1 MKLYNTLSRTVEEFN
16 PYGDFVKIYVCGI
29 TPYDTTHLG
38 HAFTYTS
45 VDILIRYLEFKGF
58 KVRYVQNVTDIDDD
72 ILRKANEE
80 GEDWR
85 SLGNRW
91 TAHFI
96 EDMRMLNVKPP
107 DQFPR
112 ATEMIPQIIEMV
124 ENLIKTGL
132 AYQAGG
138 NVYFQI
144 DRWDEFGKL
153 CKLSYED
160 MLPIAN
166 ERGNNP
172 NDKFKNDPLDFVLW
186 QAKSPGEPSWESP
199 WGAGRPGWHIECSA
213 MSTHFLGNVL
223 DIHAG
228 GYDLCFPHHEAE
240 ISQVEPISAQKPF
253 VKFWTHIAMVYH
265 DGEKMSKSL
274 GNLIMVRELSKK
286 FSPDA
291 IRLYL
296 GSHHYRD
303 SWSYDEDDLIAYQR
317 LADDAQQALKLSGG
331 DGEEL
336 RIDARMEAF
345 IVAMDNDLDTEKA
358 VRIFASLVAEVLEGI
373 NARANVLQAQGTIR
387 KMGAIFGL
395 ILDEVKPEKRV
406 LDGWNEHL
414 KRFEKAG
421 ITAHSS

>member
-124 ENLIKTGL
+124 EKLIKTGL

-286 FSPDA
+286 FTPDA

-345 IVAMDNDLDTEKA
+345 IEAMDNDLDTEKA
-358 VRIFASLVAEVLEGI
+358 VQIFASLVAEVLEGI

-395 ILDEVKPEKRV
+395 ILDEVKPEKWV